1 MNELDNTN
9 DGYDDGA
16 SLPIHN
22 AAQYGSFEVM
32 KFLHDLNPQAMINC
46 AAYIENND
54 DGDMVLTSDP
64 DGHNLVHLVLCDHRC
79 DEVAQ
84 KKEKFLCAQDPDMLF
99 HRAYRGT
106 PLHRALL
113 SATTTSH
120 HPKLGS
126 AAMIPMVRLLCEIG
140 GGSSLVT
147 IPTVSINAGDSCN
160 GWLPLHYYINHF
172 FGVLNSSLFSEATD
186 LFHLMLQWY
195 PEAAGIVAGTGVE
208 YRKSPYQL
216 AVDKNLDTYYVRL
229 LLRAAP
235 DHNST
240 ELHRLNYA
248 ERRMAMFLAFRAVS
262 EASKPLLMSK
272 LRTQSMD
279 LVRHVVSF
287 L

>member
-32 KFLHDLNPQAMINC
+32 RFLHDLNPQAMINC
-46 AAYIENND
+46 PAYIENND
-54 DGDMVLTSDP
+54 DGDMVLSSDP
-64 DGHNLVHLVLCDHRC
+64 DGDNLVHLVLCEHRC

-84 KKEKFLCAQDPDMLF
+84 TKVKFLCAQHPDMLF

-113 SATTTSH
+113 SATTTSRY
-120 HPKLGS
+120 PKLGS

-147 IPTVSINAGDSCN
+147 IPTISINAGDSCN
-160 GWLPLHYYINHF
+160 GWLPHHYYINHF
-172 FGVLNSSLFSEATD
+172 FGVLNSSLFSEATN
-186 LFHLMLQWY
+186 LFHLMLQRY
-195 PEAAGIVAGTGVE
+195 PEAAGIEAGNGVN

-216 AVDKNLDTYYVRL
+216 AVDKNLDTYYLRL

-235 DHNST
+235 DHNPT

-248 ERRMAMFLAFRAVS
+248 ERRMAMFLSFRAVS
-262 EASKPLLMSK
+262 EASKPLLLSK
-272 LRTQSMD
+272 LRNQNMD